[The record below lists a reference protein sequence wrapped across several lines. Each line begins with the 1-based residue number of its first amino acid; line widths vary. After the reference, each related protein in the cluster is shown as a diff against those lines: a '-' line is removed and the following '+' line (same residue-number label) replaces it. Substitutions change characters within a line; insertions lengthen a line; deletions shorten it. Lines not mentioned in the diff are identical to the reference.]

1 MVPAIED
8 RRLAGRAVALRISAP
23 IAKPNKFV
31 APPGVG
37 LPTPNPT
44 KEIENGR

>member
-1 MVPAIED
+1 MVSAIED
-8 RRLAGRAVALRISAP
+8 RRLAGRAVALRIGAQ

-37 LPTPNPT
+37 LPTPHPT
-44 KEIENGR
+44 NDIENGR